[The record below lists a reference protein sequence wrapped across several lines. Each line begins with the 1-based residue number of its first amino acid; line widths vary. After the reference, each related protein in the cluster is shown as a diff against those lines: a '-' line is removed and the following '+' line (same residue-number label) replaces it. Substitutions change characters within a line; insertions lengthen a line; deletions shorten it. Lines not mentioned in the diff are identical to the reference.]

1 MCCPRYH
8 TENQQ
13 YNETVIECH
22 LRALGFLENTSF
34 IPTAIHMELKL
45 KYDAQFQVAIQIRE
59 YQRYPGKF
67 EKVGY
72 IASAQ

>member
-1 MCCPRYH
+1 
-8 TENQQ
+8 
-13 YNETVIECH
+13 
-22 LRALGFLENTSF
+22 
-34 IPTAIHMELKL
+34 MELKL
-45 KYDAQFQVAIQIRE
+45 KYDAQFEVAIQIRE